1 MRKEAK
7 NRRRPESQLGVRR
20 LHGPISTQKGCSAAT
35 GSTYI
40 YSYNGSE
47 QSMVKIFQQEV
58 SVQPVN
64 DSPTTAGTAGGCFGG
79 DHWDFC
85 SPEDFVF

>member
-35 GSTYI
+35 GGTYI
-40 YSYNGSE
+40 YSYNISE
-47 QSMVKIFQQEV
+47 
-58 SVQPVN
+58 PL
-64 DSPTTAGTAGGCFGG
+64 T
-79 DHWDFC
+79 
-85 SPEDFVF
+85 